1 MTLRSGN
8 IQVIAASLDKIY
20 SKKCEEGRFR
30 GKTGAIKSHTVMVS
44 KKHASA

>member
-1 MTLRSGN
+1 MTLRNGN

-30 GKTGAIKSHTVMVS
+30 AKTGAIKTQIVTVS